1 MDKKNIKRI
10 IYDTIKQ
17 YVAELKNN
25 NIKCQN
31 IYLYGS
37 YSKGNFTEDS
47 DIDLA
52 IVSADLSGD
61 RIDDQVLLMNLRN
74 NIDVR
79 IEPYPFLPEEFTADN
94 PFVKT
99 IMRTGENLSY
109 LLN

>member
-1 MDKKNIKRI
+1 MLQKK
-10 IYDTIKQ
+10 IYDTIRK
-17 YVAELKNN
+17 YLISLIDH
-25 NIKCQN
+25 NIQCQN
-31 IYLYGS
+31 VYLYGS
-37 YSKGNFTEDS
+37 YAKGNFTKDS

-52 IVSADLSGD
+52 IFSSDLSGD

-79 IEPYPFLPEEFTADN
+79 IEPYPFLPEEFTTDN

-99 IMRTGENLSY
+99 IINTGEDLSF